1 MGHVARA
8 ASRAPEGG
16 SRASCVFRWE
26 RRRPRA
32 SLEAATAG
40 PGERLASAQGASR
53 LRVSEPSVSRSL
65 VLSARQGPAGT
76 LRERG
81 TVVRPRLGSRAG
93 PSGVAYKAS
102 CALAAPRCPRP
113 QGPRLLS
120 ARRGAGARR
129 RGRAPAWEAQ
139 SAEARLALRV
149 GGVSR
154 GLYLGGFWHV
164 SGLLRIDGDACVDTG
179 ELGRFAGDCLV

>member
-1 MGHVARA
+1 MRRRLGGLGGRGLLLALECFRPSPPGPPHLWVTDPSPA
-8 ASRAPEGG
+8 ACSR
-16 SRASCVFRWE
+16 WK

-32 SLEAATAG
+32 SLGAAAAG
-40 PGERLASAQGASR
+40 PGAWLASAQGASR

-65 VLSARQGPAGT
+65 VLSAGQGPAGT

-113 QGPRLLS
+113 RGPRLLS

-149 GGVSR
+149 GV
-154 GLYLGGFWHV
+154 
-164 SGLLRIDGDACVDTG
+164 
-179 ELGRFAGDCLV
+179 